1 MKHFLLPHIKFY
13 VRGEN
18 YTTGP
23 CNLNTL
29 EAGGL
34 LFAKL
39 QVVGAVVEFPL
50 TASFPAG
57 AAHKTQHRRIY
68 YTHTAQTCKTGV
80 GKSYLRPQ
88 RVKKKVSSH
97 LTGWSGW
104 CPGTAYPRRRRR
116 SRFAR
121 GASVRRPAAAMPRST
136 RATSATQCAANL
148 FTKRHILYATAK
160 SSIQMGIR
168 RSGERNLI

>member
-1 MKHFLLPHIKFY
+1 MKHYLLLPHIKFY

-18 YTTGP
+18 YTTSL
-23 CNLNTL
+23 CNLSTL

-68 YTHTAQTCKTGV
+68 YTHTPHKHAKLVSVNHICGRNEYTRKNSLSPDGLKWLVSRNGVSETASSSACPRCECAPPSSSNATLNTCNICNPV
-80 GKSYLRPQ
+80 CS
-88 RVKKKVSSH
+88 
-97 LTGWSGW
+97 
-104 CPGTAYPRRRRR
+104 
-116 SRFAR
+116 
-121 GASVRRPAAAMPRST
+121 
-136 RATSATQCAANL
+136 
-148 FTKRHILYATAK
+148 
-160 SSIQMGIR
+160 
-168 RSGERNLI
+168 